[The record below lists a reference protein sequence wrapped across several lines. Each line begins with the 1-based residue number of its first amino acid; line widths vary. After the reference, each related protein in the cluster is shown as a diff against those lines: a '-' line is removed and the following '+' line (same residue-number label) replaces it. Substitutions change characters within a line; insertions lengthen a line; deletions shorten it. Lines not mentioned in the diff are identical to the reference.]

1 MRLKIIRPLAKARFL
16 GVPFLFSGASRRTNL
31 LWSKGPL
38 YFGEGLMKILLI
50 VLLLGFTTVARADE
64 TRVVAEVK
72 KKELWLITAY
82 CSCKRCCGKSDG
94 ITASGKKVRFG
105 YIALNWLP
113 FYTKVE
119 IEGLGIF
126 TVMDRGAKSL
136 FGSKKN
142 PIEHIDIYLTT
153 HKEALKFG
161 KQYRKVKILK

>member
-1 MRLKIIRPLAKARFL
+1 MNYTNWQDDDYLPPAKWFLPAVMIFTLVFL
-16 GVPFLFSGASRRTNL
+16 GLVITFAH
-31 LWSKGPL
+31 
-38 YFGEGLMKILLI
+38 
-50 VLLLGFTTVARADE
+50 ADE
-64 TRVVAEVK
+64 TQIIAEVK